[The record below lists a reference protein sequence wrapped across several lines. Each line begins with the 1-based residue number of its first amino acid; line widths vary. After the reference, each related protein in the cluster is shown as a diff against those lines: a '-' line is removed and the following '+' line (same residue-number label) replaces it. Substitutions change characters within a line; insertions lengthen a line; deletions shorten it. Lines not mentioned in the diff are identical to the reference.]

1 MTSRTWIK
9 LYCDKWLSGSLREE
23 SPEIRGI
30 WADLLALAGGGLYGD
45 SGEIKLQ
52 NGIGLTDFQFQKLL
66 NISKYQWRKAKKR
79 LLDTQ
84 RITVDDLNII
94 RIINWKRYQSEYE
107 RQKPYRNQKLQSA
120 VTQEIESKNKNKIE
134 NKKEIYSKT
143 HKHSSRNLKPRNE
156 YKSPEEHRAAGNDD
170 SNKYI
175 KGKYGHMVRR

>member
-9 LYCDKWLSGSLREE
+9 IYCDKWLSGSLREE

-30 WADLLALAGGGLYGD
+30 WADILALAGSGLYGD
-45 SGEIKLQ
+45 IGEIKLQ

-66 NISKYQWRKAKKR
+66 NLSKYQWRKAKKR

-84 RITVDDLNII
+84 RITIDGENVI
-94 RIINWKRYQSEYE
+94 RIVNWKRYQSEYE

-120 VTQEIESKNKNKIE
+120 VTQEIENKNKIE
-134 NKKEIYSKT
+134 NKNRIERSKT
-143 HKHSSRNLKPRNE
+143 HRHNSRELKPRNE
-156 YKSPEEHRAAGNDD
+156 YKSVEEHRAAGNDD